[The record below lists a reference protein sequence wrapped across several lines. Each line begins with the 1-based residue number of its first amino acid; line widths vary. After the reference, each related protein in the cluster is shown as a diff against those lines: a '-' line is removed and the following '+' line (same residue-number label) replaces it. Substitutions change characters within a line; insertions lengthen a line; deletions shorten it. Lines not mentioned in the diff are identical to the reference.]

1 MPLPSSTMLSPLDP
15 RRPSRELTFIET
27 EVGLKQARFQ
37 NRRVLTPTLDLKA
50 FRFKAVIDFMVVRV
64 FTNKTQFQWIQ
75 QELRTVLL
83 RDSWITPINPGAGTE
98 AEEFDIRIQ
107 EPSSSTLVAAAIAA
121 VSARHG
127 ERKIAQLREI
137 EFSLDVYSRNGADSI
152 REQMVGLLQ
161 RTYYAEVGRWEKR
174 LDMPRSTAAIATQ
187 PDLAAITKYLPP
199 VMGDKRKSS
208 LTVRPEPE
216 EFRSPFLDGT
226 MYLGERG
233 ASSMVRIQNKE
244 RDQQNPSKG
253 TYKQLLPKQK
263 RARVEV
269 TLKGRDL
276 EALGLCNLPDLAEF
290 KYSKLQKKF
299 FQFMLP
305 TFETP
310 SDEIGSAIRALT
322 KLEEQK
328 RAEIFLD
335 AGLLAVMRRDEV
347 WDAHKVSVRPE
358 VRRVFRDNGWT
369 VTRNKVGRGA
379 TSTMIAY
386 EALNKQVSIAFRH
399 LGERERR
406 AWRAGRV

>member
-15 RRPSRELTFIET
+15 RRPSRELAFIET
-27 EVGLKQARFQ
+27 KVGLKQARFQ
-37 NRRVLTPTLDLKA
+37 NRRVLSPTLDLKA

-75 QELRTVLL
+75 QELRTVLP
-83 RDSWITPINPGAGTE
+83 RDSWITPINPGGGTE
-98 AEEFDIRIQ
+98 AEEFDIKIQ
-107 EPSSSTLVAAAIAA
+107 EPDSSGLVAAAIAA
-121 VSARHG
+121 VGTRHG
-127 ERKIAQLREI
+127 ERKTAQLREI
-137 EFSLDVYSRNGADSI
+137 EFSLDVYSRNGADSK

-161 RTYYAEVGRWEKR
+161 RTYYAEVGRWENR

-187 PDLAAITKYLPP
+187 PDLAARTKYLPP

-226 MYLGERG
+226 MYLGQRG

-253 TYKQLLPKQK
+253 TYKQLPPKQK

-276 EALGLCNLPDLAEF
+276 EALGLHTLTDLAVF
-290 KYSKLQKKF
+290 KYAKLQKKF

-305 TFETP
+305 TFEGP
-310 SDEIGSAIRALT
+310 SDKKSASIRAVYR
-322 KLEEQK
+322 LEEKK
-328 RAEIFLD
+328 RAGIFLKS
-335 AGLLAVMRRDEV
+335 GLLAVMRRDEV
-347 WDAHKVSVRPE
+347 WEAHKVSVRPE
-358 VRRVFRDNGWT
+358 VRSIFRDQGWSIG
-369 VTRNKVGRGA
+369 RNRVGRGS
-379 TSTMIAY
+379 TSTMMAY

-406 AWRAGRV
+406 AWRAR